1 MQGGSYVFG
10 ADGALTR
17 VEGTEPH
24 PDGERARNKDG
35 QALNGRNP
43 VPPVAADTTE
53 PAAVA
58 APTDGGRRGPTK
70 KPE

>member
-1 MQGGSYVFG
+1 MQGGSYVRG

-17 VEGTEPH
+17 VEGTDPH
-24 PDGERARNKDG
+24 PGGERARDKDG

-43 VPPVAADTTE
+43 VPPANADTPKPAAD
-53 PAAVA
+53 VA
-58 APTDGGRRGPTK
+58 TTDGGRRGPK